1 MAARR
6 PNFLVF
12 VTDQQRADHL
22 GCYGNAVLRTP
33 HIDALA
39 ARGVAFDRFHVAAP
53 VCMPNR
59 AALATGRMPSV
70 AGVRMNGIP
79 LPLVAVTHV
88 DLLREAGWRTALV
101 GKCHLQNMTDAP
113 PAWKA
118 AGQHAA
124 GQHAAREA
132 VRELRT
138 GPAYEQESIARWR
151 DPAHEAASPY
161 YGFEHVE
168 FCLEHGDEVGGHYAR
183 WLAARGVDQAACT
196 GPDRPGASRG
206 LVAPQAWRTA
216 LAEDDYPSAFVRDR
230 TVAWLARHVAR
241 RDDTP
246 FYLQCSF
253 PDPHHPFTP
262 PGCWFDAYRAGDVEL
277 PASFDVR
284 DPRDNPI
291 KTALHAEL
299 AQGRRQAG
307 RSSRAIAVTAD
318 EAREAIA
325 LNYGSIAMI
334 DAMVG
339 DVVRA
344 LDALDLGRDT
354 VIVFLSD
361 HGDFMGDH
369 GLLFKGPLHFTSL
382 IRTPF
387 IWADPAHAPGRRRQ
401 LASAIDFAPTVLA
414 RAGVAACHGLQGLDL
429 SPAIRADDATTR
441 DALLIEEEGHRALP
455 GLSGVPRVRTV
466 VTARHRLSLYAGQRW
481 GELHDLHD
489 DPHELVNR
497 FDDPACASVRAEL
510 MWMLADRQAALADDC
525 PRPTRMA

>member
-1 MAARR
+1 MSPRR

-22 GCYGNAVLRTP
+22 GCYGNAIVRTP

-39 ARGVAFDRFHVAAP
+39 ARGVVFDRFHVAAP

-79 LPLVAVTHV
+79 LPLAAVTHV
-88 DLLREAGWRTALV
+88 DMLRDAGWHTALV
-101 GKCHLQNMTDAP
+101 GKCHLQNMTDQP
-113 PAWKA
+113 PAWMA
-118 AGQHAA
+118 ASAA
-124 GQHAAREA
+124 AMPAPEARRD
-132 VRELRT
+132 VRA
-138 GPAYEQESIARWR
+138 GPAYEQESMARWR
-151 DPAHEAASPY
+151 DPAHEVALPY

-168 FCLEHGDEVGGHYAR
+168 LCLEHGDEVGGHYAR
-183 WLAARGVDQAACT
+183 WLAARGVDQAAVT
-196 GPDRPGASRG
+196 GPERAGARAG
-206 LVAPQAWRTA
+206 VVAPQAWRTG
-216 LAEDDYPSAFVRDR
+216 LRDEDYPSAFVRDR
-230 TVAWLARHVAR
+230 TVAWLERHAASA
-241 RDDTP
+241 DDAP

-262 PGCWFDAYRAGDVEL
+262 PGRWFDAYHSADVEL
-277 PASFDVR
+277 PASFAAT
-284 DPRDNPI
+284 DPRDNPL

-299 AQGRRQAG
+299 AQGRRNAA
-307 RSSRAIAVTAD
+307 RSSRAIAVTAA
-318 EAREAIA
+318 EARQAIA
-325 LNYGSIAMI
+325 LNYGSISCI

-339 DVVRA
+339 DVMHA
-344 LDALDLGRDT
+344 LDRLGLGRDT
-354 VIVFLSD
+354 VVVFMSD

-382 IRTPF
+382 IRMPF
-387 IWADPAHAPGRRRQ
+387 VWCDPAARPGRRAQ

-414 RAGVAACHGLQGLDL
+414 RAGVDACHGLQGMDL
-429 SPAIRADDATTR
+429 ADAIASADTPTR

-455 GLSGVPRVRTV
+455 GLAGVPRVRTL
-466 VTARHRLSLYAGQRW
+466 VTQRWRLSLYAGQAW
-481 GELHDLHD
+481 GELHDLRE

-497 FDDPACASVRAEL
+497 FDDRHVAGVRGDL
-510 MWMLADRQAALADDC
+510 MWMLADQQARLADDC

>member
-1 MAARR
+1 MTPRR

-22 GCYGNAVLRTP
+22 GCYGNTMLRTP

-39 ARGVAFDRFHVAAP
+39 ARGVVFDRFHVAAP

-79 LPLVAVTHV
+79 LPLTAVTHV

-101 GKCHLQNMTDAP
+101 GKSHLQNMTDQR
-113 PAWKA
+113 PAWMS
-118 AGQHAA
+118 AGQSTV
-124 GQHAAREA
+124 GVA
-132 VRELRT
+132 VRELRE
-138 GPAYEQESIARWR
+138 GNAYEQESMARWR
-151 DPAHEAASPY
+151 DPEHAVSLPY

-168 FCLEHGDEVGGHYAR
+168 LCLEHGDEVGGHYAR
-183 WLAARGVDQAACT
+183 WLAARGVDQAART
-196 GPDRPGASRG
+196 GPGREGATRG
-206 LVAPQAWRTA
+206 IVAPQAWRTG
-216 LAEDDYPSAFVRDR
+216 LGEDDYPSAFVRDR
-230 TVAWLARHVAR
+230 AIAWLARHAALPEAA
-241 RDDTP
+241 P

-262 PGCWFDAYRAGDVEL
+262 PGRWFDAYRAADVAL
-277 PASFDVR
+277 PASFHAR
-284 DPRDNPI
+284 HPHDNPI

-299 AQGRRQAG
+299 AAGRRPEG
-307 RSSRAIAVTAD
+307 RSSRAIAVTAA

-339 DVVRA
+339 DVMQA
-344 LDALDLGRDT
+344 LAALDLAQDT
-354 VIVFLSD
+354 VVVFLSD

-369 GLLFKGPLHFTSL
+369 GLLLKGPLHFASL
-382 IRTPF
+382 IRMPF
-387 IWADPAHAPGRRRQ
+387 IWADPMQAPGRRRQ
-401 LASAIDFAPTVLA
+401 LASAIDLAPTVLA
-414 RAGVAACHGLQGLDL
+414 RAGVEPCHGLQGIDL
-429 SPAIRADDATTR
+429 APSIEADDAATR
-441 DALLIEEEGHRALP
+441 DTLLIEEEGHRTVP

-466 VTARHRLSLYAGQRW
+466 VTACHRLSLYAGQPW

-497 FDDPACASVRAEL
+497 FDDPALATVRAEL
-510 MWMLADRQAALADDC
+510 MWALADRQATLADDC